1 MIVYI
6 NLLPDNTQSLCKKST
21 SIRCSV
27 MSYNN
32 TVNLMKMLFPWHRKY
47 DCDLEGRT
55 KARQPESAYSRPTLY
70 QTSKM

>member
-1 MIVYI
+1 
-6 NLLPDNTQSLCKKST
+6 
-21 SIRCSV
+21 